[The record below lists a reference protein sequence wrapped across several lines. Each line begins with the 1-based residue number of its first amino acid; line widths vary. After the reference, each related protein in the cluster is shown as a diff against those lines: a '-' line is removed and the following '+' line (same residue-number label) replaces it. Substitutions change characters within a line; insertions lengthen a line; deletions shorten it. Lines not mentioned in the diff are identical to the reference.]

1 MHRTLTWTTGSLSFC
16 KRIHMRET
24 SVYSLIRRTFVRI
37 CAEFD
42 FGEVSWRA
50 QSLTRDGG
58 PSRWRPRSIALH
70 SPFESGC
77 SATGS
82 PVLQLVAV
90 VLLLLGVTTQVCCNY
105 ASLLVFL
112 TIPFTASVT
121 SPSSPH
127 LHTPF
132 SPSLMSLM
140 VSVDVKHHVY
150 LIRQAGG
157 VTHLEI

>member
-16 KRIHMRET
+16 KRIHMGET

-50 QSLTRDGG
+50 QSLTRDGE

-70 SPFESGC
+70 SAFESGC

-82 PVLQLVAV
+82 PVLQLIAV
-90 VLLLLGVTTQVCCNY
+90 VLLLPGVTTQVCCRLCFA
-105 ASLLVFL
+105 ASLPDNSFHCFSHISLFPPPPLLLV
-112 TIPFTASVT
+112 PNE
-121 SPSSPH
+121 PH
-127 LHTPF
+127 GF
-132 SPSLMSLM
+132 CG
-140 VSVDVKHHVY
+140 
-150 LIRQAGG
+150 R
-157 VTHLEI
+157 